1 MQQVSRRQPGILVCR
16 TPGMHDGF
24 RVNGQDF
31 VNTSYCKFQ
40 RDIEGLETPA
50 GRESCHSSCRTF
62 AGVTS
67 FPMRF
72 RTSRKNVC
80 ASDRTGYLFH
90 LDREPMTR

>member
-1 MQQVSRRQPGILVCR
+1 MQQVSRRQPGIPVCQ
-16 TPGMHDGF
+16 TPGADDHLRF
-24 RVNGQDF
+24 HGQDL

-40 RDIEGLETPA
+40 SDIEGLETPTA
-50 GRESCHSSCRTF
+50 RESCHSSCRTF